1 MKINKILLGLAVA
14 MLGVM
19 TSCNTDVEGVTY
31 SPVGQNVS
39 FETSAPATVTTSETS
54 VVIPVRIVR
63 SLTADEYTANFTTE
77 ASEEGIFT
85 NDANGAVKFE
95 AGQGVAVINVK
106 ADNLAK
112 GVDYTYTLTLSEAD
126 VAGRDTITN
135 KQNASI
141 VITIHSDYN
150 WISAGS
156 CTFVDY
162 TFSEDGQAAKNVPIQ
177 QAEGTNLYRIVQPFM
192 AVYGK
197 GKSGFTTDTGIQFTL
212 NDDFT
217 IDLVADDDN
226 IVCTADQYDF
236 CWVPKYVGSYCVIQ
250 CNGNVYQASMLGL
263 VDGAGYHTGF
273 AFAFQW
279 TTGWPGQQ

>member
-31 SPVGQNVS
+31 SPMGQNVS
-39 FETSAPATVTTSETS
+39 FETSAPSTVTTSETS

-63 SLTADEYTANFTTE
+63 SVVANEYTANFTTK

-95 AGQGVAVINVK
+95 AGQGVAIINVK

-112 GVDYTYTLTLSEAD
+112 GVDYTYTLKLSEAE

-135 KQNASI
+135 TQNDSI
-141 VITIHSDYN
+141 VIKIHSDYN
-150 WISAGS
+150 WVSGGT

-162 TFSEDGQAAKNVPIQ
+162 TFSSSDNGSAAKDVSILH
-177 QAEGTNLYRIVQPFM
+177 AEGTNLYRIVKPFI
-192 AVYGK
+192 AVYGA
-197 GKSGFTTDTGIQFTL
+197 SSFSSDTGIDFFYENGTI
-212 NDDFT
+212 NFGTTDGYIYVVFDDANNYGYWNT
-217 IDLVADDDN
+217 DDYADY
-226 IVCTADQYDF
+226 CTVSA
-236 CWVPKYVGSYCVIQ
+236 
-250 CNGNVYQASMLGL
+250 NGNVYEVNHLL
-263 VDGAGYHTGF
+263 VYNSKLYTG

-279 TTGWPGQQ
+279 TTGWPGQK

>member
-31 SPVGQNVS
+31 SPMGQNVS
-39 FETSAPATVTTSETS
+39 FETSAPATVTTAETS

-63 SLTADEYTANFTTE
+63 SVVANEYTANFTTK

-95 AGQGVAVINVK
+95 AGQGVAIINVK

-112 GVDYTYTLTLSEAD
+112 CVDYTYTLKLSEAE

-135 KQNASI
+135 TQNDSI
-141 VITIHSDYN
+141 VIKIHSDYN
-150 WISAGS
+150 WISGGS

-162 TFSEDGQAAKNVPIQ
+162 TFAENGQGAKDVPIQ
-177 QAEGTNLYRIVQPFM
+177 HAEGTNLYRIVQPFI

-197 GKSGFTTDTGIQFTL
+197 GGNGFTTDTGIQFTL
-212 NDDFT
+212 NNDYT
-217 IDLVADDDN
+217 INLVANDDD
-226 IVCTADQYDF
+226 IVCSADQYDF
-236 CWVPKYVGSYCVIQ
+236 CWVKKYEGSYCILQ

-263 VDGAGYHTGF
+263 DNGDGYYTGF
-273 AFAFQW
+273 SFAFQW
-279 TTGWPGQQ
+279 TTGWPGQK

>member
-31 SPVGQNVS
+31 SPMGQNVS
-39 FETSAPATVTTSETS
+39 FETSAPSTVTTSETS
-54 VVIPVRIVR
+54 IVIPVRIVR
-63 SLTADEYTANFTTE
+63 SVVANEYTANFTTK

-95 AGQGVAVINVK
+95 AGQGVAIINVK

-112 GVDYTYTLTLSEAD
+112 GVDYTYTLKLSEAE

-135 KQNASI
+135 TQNDSI
-141 VITIHSDYN
+141 VIKIHSDYN
-150 WISAGS
+150 WLSGGS

-162 TFSEDGQAAKNVPIQ
+162 TFSENGQAAKDVPIQ
-177 QAEGTNLYRIVQPFM
+177 HAEGTNLYRIVQPFI

-197 GKSGFTTDTGIQFTL
+197 GGNGFTTDTGIQFTL
-212 NDDFT
+212 NNDYT
-217 IDLVADDDN
+217 INLVANGDD
-226 IVCTADQYDF
+226 IVCSADQYDF
-236 CWVPKYVGSYCVIQ
+236 CWVKKYEGTYCVLQ
-250 CNGNVYQASMLGL
+250 CSGNVYQASMLGL
-263 VDGAGYHTGF
+263 DNGEGYYTGF
-273 AFAFQW
+273 SFAFQW
-279 TTGWPGQQ
+279 TTGWPGQK

>member
-31 SPVGQNVS
+31 SPMGQNVS

-54 VVIPVRIVR
+54 IVIPVRIVR
-63 SLTADEYTANFTTE
+63 SQVANEYTANFTTK

-95 AGQGVAVINVK
+95 AGQGVAIINVK
-106 ADNLAK
+106 AEKLAK
-112 GVDYTYTLTLSEAD
+112 GVDYTYTLKLSEAE

-135 KQNASI
+135 TQNDSI
-141 VITIHSDYN
+141 VIKIHSDYN

-162 TFSEDGQAAKNVPIQ
+162 TFSENGQAAKDVPIQ
-177 QAEGTNLYRIVQPFM
+177 NAEGTNLYRIVQPFI

-197 GKSGFTTDTGIQFTL
+197 GGNGFTTDTGIQFTL
-212 NDDFT
+212 NPDYSIT
-217 IDLVADDDN
+217 LVANDDD
-226 IVCTADQYDF
+226 IVCTADQFDF
-236 CWVPKYVGSYCVIQ
+236 CWVEKYEGTYCVLQ
-250 CNGNVYQASMLGL
+250 CSGNVYQATMLGL
-263 VDGAGYHTGF
+263 QNGDGYYTGF
-273 AFAFQW
+273 SFAFQW
-279 TTGWPGQQ
+279 TTGWPGQK